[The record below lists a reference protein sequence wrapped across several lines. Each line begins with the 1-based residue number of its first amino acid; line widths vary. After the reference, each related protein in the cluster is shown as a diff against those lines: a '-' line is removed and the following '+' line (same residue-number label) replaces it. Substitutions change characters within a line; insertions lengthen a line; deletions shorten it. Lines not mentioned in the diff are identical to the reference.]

1 MELQQYLNFDFL
13 IRFLEGL
20 QKFLGDKCEIVIHD
34 YRNGYDHSIV
44 YAFNSELSGREVGG
58 PPQSGM
64 ITQFGKDIEPLKDS
78 IVSFAAGQKDQFYK
92 KCTTLISDENNK
104 IVGSV
109 CLNLDISG
117 FLLAQNAIQGLIQ
130 YPPQE
135 PAGPLPD
142 NDSILTKNVD
152 EILAHYIRQAET
164 MAGKPM
170 ALMSKEEK
178 IRALDFL
185 DQKGVFKISKT
196 SVQLCESFQIS
207 KYTLYNY
214 LEEARSGRDAD
225 SK

>member
-1 MELQQYLNFDFL
+1 MEIQQYLNFDFL

-34 YRNGYDHSIV
+34 YRKGYDHSIV

-64 ITQFGKDIEPLKDS
+64 ITQFGREIEPLKDS
-78 IVSFAAGQKDQFYK
+78 ILSFSAGQKDQFYK
-92 KCTTLISDENNK
+92 KCTTLIADENHK

-109 CLNLDISG
+109 CLNLEISG
-117 FLLAQNAIQGLIQ
+117 FLLAQNAMQSLIQ
-130 YPPQE
+130 YPPHE
-135 PAGPLPD
+135 PFKPLPE
-142 NDSILTKNVD
+142 NNSILTKNVD
-152 EILAHYIRQAET
+152 EILQHYIKQAEST
-164 MAGKPM
+164 AGKPM
-170 ALMSKEEK
+170 ALMNKEEK

-196 SVQLCESFQIS
+196 SIQLCEAFQIS

-214 LEEARSGRDAD
+214 LEEARSGRDA
-225 SK
+225 